1 MFFNWQKS
9 VSFVIST
16 KIKKILVPLDGSK
29 NSLRGLDMAIALA
42 RQCQATIF
50 GMYVIYAPSHSE
62 LGFKGTLEKGAHEK
76 IKQIMESAKSKAA
89 QNGISLIDKIAYG
102 DVGYQIV
109 SFAHNKKNHIDLII
123 IGSRGRGHTKEM
135 IFGSTSHNV
144 MHLSKIPVLV
154 VK

>member
-1 MFFNWQKS
+1 
-9 VSFVIST
+9 
-16 KIKKILVPLDGSK
+16 
-29 NSLRGLDMAIALA
+29 MAIALA
-42 RQCQATIF
+42 RQCQSTIL

-62 LGFKGTLEKGAHEK
+62 LGFKGTLGKGAHEK
-76 IKQIMESAKSKAA
+76 IKQVMESAKSNAA
-89 QNGISLIDKIAYG
+89 QNGISFIDKIVYG

-109 SFAHNKKNHIDLII
+109 SFAHNKKNHIDLIV
-123 IGSRGRGHTKEM
+123 IGSRGRGQAKEM